1 MLIRFDQKILEYR
14 DVVLNFLSNLSN
26 TLSDQITSFFNGI
39 FDKIDTFLSDFFV
52 KFTGFFD
59 SIINWI
65 NTKAI
70 EFFTSIVEPIISIFL
85 DMVIKLF
92 TEGILALVSL
102 PGSVVES
109 AVSSAF
115 GVFKEVINT
124 ATFGGFDVAVNATVN
139 LVNEPGN
146 VIKAAMKGIPDLV

>member
-1 MLIRFDQKILEYR
+1 MDVTEKILSIR
-14 DVVLNFLSNLSN
+14 QRIIDILLIPANAIANWILSFGSVFDNIN
-26 TLSDQITSFFNGI
+26 ETLSGIPEKIIGYFNSLT
-39 FDKIDTFLSDFFV
+39 D
-52 KFTGFFD
+52 
-59 SIINWI
+59 WI

-70 EFFTSIVEPIISIFL
+70 EFFTSIVEPIILIFL

-124 ATFGGFDVAVNATVN
+124 ATFGGFDAAVNATVSI
-139 LVNEPGN
+139 VNSPFN
-146 VIKAAMKGIPDLV
+146 VIKEAVKGIPDLV

>member
-1 MLIRFDQKILEYR
+1 MDVTEKILSIR
-14 DVVLNFLSNLSN
+14 QRIIDILLIPANAIANLILSFGSVFDNIN
-26 TLSDQITSFFNGI
+26 ETLSGIPEKIIGYFNSLT
-39 FDKIDTFLSDFFV
+39 D
-52 KFTGFFD
+52 
-59 SIINWI
+59 WI

-70 EFFTSIVEPIISIFL
+70 EFFTSIVEPIILIFL

-124 ATFGGFDVAVNATVN
+124 ATFGGFDAAVNATVSI
-139 LVNEPGN
+139 VNSPFN
-146 VIKAAMKGIPDLV
+146 VIKEAVKGIPDLV

>member
-39 FDKIDTFLSDFFV
+39 FDKLDTFLSDFFV

-65 NTKAI
+65 NTTAADYFVK
-70 EFFTSIVEPIISIFL
+70 FVEPVLLIFL
-85 DMVIKLF
+85 DMVIKL
-92 TEGILALVSL
+92 LK
-102 PGSVVES
+102 S
-109 AVSSAF
+109 AVGVILGIPGNLVKNSVKNAF